1 MKLQIFFQKTCSLK
15 SAPHYIL
22 KRIRT
27 YAKPSDVL
35 FFNNL
40 QLLTEP
46 VFNEKHSFKFALK
59 NFSFCM
65 VFSCLNTQEH
75 LDLHRKSARP
85 APCELPQGGNAAR
98 AAGCSGAM
106 WACIFFSS
114 TNFLREKHRNLSMSK
129 PSIPPGTRD
138 FSPEV
143 MSKRKFILQTIE
155 TVYRRFGFMPLET
168 PAMENMS
175 TLTGKYGAEGDQLL
189 FKILNSGDFLK
200 DVSLNTQEAKSI
212 AAVIADKG
220 LRYDLTVPL
229 ARYVAMHRHEI
240 SFPFKRY
247 QVQPVW
253 RADRPQKGRYREFWQ
268 CDADVLG
275 SDSLLC
281 EADFIKIYQSVFKGL
296 GLKDYEIRI
305 NHRKLLEAVAEK
317 AGALSHFKTIT
328 VIIDKAD
335 KIGIEG
341 VALELSKT
349 GLSEQQ
355 SGIILSLLEK
365 RPLNSNT
372 LDAIEAEF
380 AGIEQASKAVHDLR
394 ALLSYCGSDAG
405 HIMLDGSLARGLDY
419 YTGCIF
425 EVVPTTV
432 KMGSI
437 SGGGRYD
444 DLTSVFGLK
453 EKVSGI
459 GISFGIDRIY
469 DVMSELQLF
478 SEQIEAFTDILFC
491 PMDEAGILFCIP
503 LADALRNTG
512 IKTEIY
518 PAAAKLKKQLDY
530 ANSKQIRWAAIVG
543 ENEMQTGQVTLKN
556 LNSGEQICIAAG
568 AIADHIREP
577 KG

>member
-1 MKLQIFFQKTCSLK
+1 
-15 SAPHYIL
+15 
-22 KRIRT
+22 
-27 YAKPSDVL
+27 
-35 FFNNL
+35 
-40 QLLTEP
+40 
-46 VFNEKHSFKFALK
+46 
-59 NFSFCM
+59 
-65 VFSCLNTQEH
+65 
-75 LDLHRKSARP
+75 
-85 APCELPQGGNAAR
+85 
-98 AAGCSGAM
+98 
-106 WACIFFSS
+106 
-114 TNFLREKHRNLSMSK
+114 
-129 PSIPPGTRD
+129 
-138 FSPEV
+138 
-143 MSKRKFILQTIE
+143 
-155 TVYRRFGFMPLET
+155 MPLET

-200 DVSLNTQEAKSI
+200 DVNLNTQEAKSI
-212 AAVIADKG
+212 SAIIAEKG

-296 GLKDYEIRI
+296 GLNDFEIRI

-335 KIGIEG
+335 KIGMEG
-341 VALELSKT
+341 VGLELSKI

-365 RPLNSNT
+365 RPLNSHT
-372 LDAIEAEF
+372 LDALETEF
-380 AGIEQASKAVHDLR
+380 AGIEPAFKAVHDLR
-394 ALLSYCGSDAG
+394 ALLAFCGSDAG
-405 HIMLDGSLARGLDY
+405 QVVLDGSLARGLDY

-425 EVVPTTV
+425 EVVPTSV
-432 KMGSI
+432 KLGSI

-444 DLTSVFGLK
+444 DLTGVFGLK

-469 DVMSELQLF
+469 DVMNELNLF

-491 PMDEAGILFCIP
+491 PMDDAGILFCIP
-503 LADALRNTG
+503 LADALRNAG

-543 ENEMQTGQVTLKN
+543 ENEMQAGQVMLKN
-556 LNSGEQICIAAG
+556 LGSGEQICIHANTIAA
-568 AIADHIREP
+568 HIGKASE
-577 KG
+577 